1 MFQVRVVTEPTEEP
15 VDLNDIKNRLR
26 VDADDTQDDALLQSM
41 ISTARR
47 MVEEHLGRAI
57 LTQTREAL
65 IELTADHVIGFLSGE
80 IGRRDSEIEI
90 PFPRLQSISLVEI
103 ESNPGIWTTMG
114 SDSYYS
120 DIGAEPAKIWLK
132 PFFWVNYNFF
142 TSYVRYRPRMRITY
156 VTGWTDV
163 SLVPEGIKEAIRQ
176 SVASMYGSPEG
187 HDYPTSVWDKV
198 EMYRI
203 RQL

>member
-15 VDLNDIKNRLR
+15 IDLADIKNRLR
-26 VDADDTQDDALLQSM
+26 VDGDDTQDDALLQSM
-41 ISTARR
+41 ITTARR
-47 MVEEHLGRAI
+47 MAEEHLGRAI

-65 IELTADHVIGFLSGE
+65 IELTADHVRGSLSGE
-80 IGRRDSEIEI
+80 IGRRDSEFEI
-90 PFPRLQSISLVEI
+90 PFPRVQSITTVEI
-103 ESNPGIWTTMG
+103 ESNPGIWTIMT

-156 VTGWTDV
+156 ITGWT
-163 SLVPEGIKEAIRQ
+163 SPNEVPEGVKEAIRQ
-176 SVASMYGSPEG
+176 VIGSMYGSPEG
-187 HDYPTSVWDKV
+187 HDYPTAAWDKA
-198 EMYRI
+198 EMFRI
-203 RQL
+203 RQF